1 MEPDLGRMFVR
12 RVLLSV
18 CASLPLPASAE
29 SLQEMYPAPWVKAD
43 QPNVT
48 RALAEAD
55 VEGCNRYRYRV
66 SSGSKSEFLVYC
78 TRGGKATQA
87 FMVWPNMQKV
97 MGPYPPDP
105 SLP

>member
-1 MEPDLGRMFVR
+1 MKRM
-12 RVLLSV
+12 VLLFLGL
-18 CASLPLPASAE
+18 LPLTASAQ
-29 SLQEMYPAPWVKAD
+29 SLEELYPAPWIKAD
-43 QPNVT
+43 NPSIT

-55 VEGCNRYRYRV
+55 IDGCDKYRYRI

-78 TRGGKATQA
+78 LRGVKATQA
-87 FMVWPNMQKV
+87 FMVWPNIHKL